1 MTSNGGRDEKFQKL
15 SDVKDEFEGDVNVGV
30 GNGSGSQRNDGWQI
44 GKIDGNVKVGGDP
57 LVPDQRLQS
66 QGSLSHWDRFL
77 HVRSIKVLLVEN
89 DDCTRHIVTALL
101 RNCNYEVIEAADGF
115 QAWKILEDLS
125 NHIDIV
131 LTEVI
136 MPPLSGIGLLC
147 KIMSHQTRKNIPV
160 IMMSSHDSMGLVFKF
175 LSKVAAD
182 FLLKPIRKNEL
193 KNLWQH
199 VWRRCHSS
207 SGSGSESATNTQNSV
222 NSKRSDS
229 MIGDDIGSSRDG
241 SDDGSGTQS
250 SWTKQAVELDSP
262 QAGSPCNQTT
272 GHPDSTCGVV
282 IHSAQIS
289 TKKDFQNQEIQ
300 EDKVKKTNGFV
311 IGGSNNPLD
320 FDPTKNMR
328 GDDIDEMYGPRVAN
342 GEYEALKEPTHITVT
357 NTKVIDDS
365 RETVTELSLKRPRE
379 VKEVKNG
386 HNILRHSELSAFTRY
401 NTTTNATR
409 NGISSSGFQL
419 DNKSESVKKES
430 TRDAHSDGFL
440 IYQGLN
446 EQAAYAKS
454 GDIPPSDSLDPP
466 RVHHV
471 YHHHHAHHYNNIEP
485 TETPANH
492 VDSGLKSLAASAPHC
507 GSSNVLGAAVV
518 GNTENCSLNRSGSG
532 SKHGS
537 NVQNGSSTGVNLE
550 GKDGES
556 GGGLTGKS
564 DGGVGGGGGSEK
576 TCFEKKIR
584 YQNRKQLAEQ
594 RPRVKGQFVKQTGR
608 ESSSKAAEDG

>member
-1 MTSNGGRDEKFQKL
+1 MTSRDEKFQKP
-15 SDVKDEFEGDVNVGV
+15 SNVKDEHEGGVTVGV
-30 GNGSGSQRNDGWQI
+30 GNGSGSQI
-44 GKIDGNVKVGGDP
+44 NVP
-57 LVPDQRLQS
+57 HQQLQP
-66 QGSLSHWDRFL
+66 QGSLSHWDSFL
-77 HVRSIKVLLVEN
+77 HVRSIKVMLVEN
-89 DDCTRHIVTALL
+89 DDSTRHIVTALL
-101 RNCNYEVIEAADGF
+101 RNCNYEVIEAANGL

-125 NHIDIV
+125 IHIDIV

-136 MPPLSGIGLLC
+136 MPSLSGIGLLC
-147 KIMSHQTRKNIPV
+147 KIMSHQTRKSIPV
-160 IMMSSHDSMGLVFKF
+160 IMMSSHDSMGLVFKC
-175 LSKVAAD
+175 LSKGAAD

-207 SGSGSESATNTQNSV
+207 SGSGSESATNAQNSV
-222 NSKRSDS
+222 NSKRSDG

-262 QAGSPCNQTT
+262 QAASPCIQTT
-272 GHPDSTCGVV
+272 GHPNSTCGVV
-282 IHSAQIS
+282 IHYDQNP

-300 EDKVKKTNGFV
+300 EDNVEKTNG
-311 IGGSNNPLD
+311 NEEHLQD
-320 FDPTKNMR
+320 FDLTKNTR
-328 GDDIDEMYGPRVAN
+328 GDGIIKMNGSQVVN
-342 GEYEALKEPTHITVT
+342 GEYEAIKEPINITDT
-357 NTKVIDDS
+357 NTKLIDDS

-379 VKEVKNG
+379 IKEVKSG

-409 NGISSSGFQL
+409 NGITSSGFL
-419 DNKSESVKKES
+419 RDTNNNSESVKKDS

-446 EQAAYAKS
+446 EQATHAKS
-454 GDIPPSDSLDPP
+454 GDIPPSDSLDPH
-466 RVHHV
+466 RAHHI
-471 YHHHHAHHYNNIEP
+471 HHHHNHVHHYNNIEP
-485 TETPANH
+485 KDTVASQ
-492 VDSGLKSLAASAPHC
+492 VDPGLKVLAASAPHC

-518 GNTENCSLNRSGSG
+518 GNIENCSLNQSGSG

-564 DGGVGGGGGSEK
+564 GAGGDGGGEIRKDQQKSAQRQAALIK
-576 TCFEKKIR
+576 FRQKRKDRCFKKKIR

-594 RPRVKGQFVKQTGR
+594 RPPMRGQFVKQTGR
-608 ESSSKAAEDG
+608 ESSSNAADDG

>member
-1 MTSNGGRDEKFQKL
+1 MTSRDEKIQKP
-15 SDVKDEFEGDVNVGV
+15 SNVKDEHEGDVNVGV
-30 GNGSGSQRNDGWQI
+30 ANGSGSQI
-44 GKIDGNVKVGGDP
+44 NVP
-57 LVPDQRLQS
+57 HLQLQP

-77 HVRSIKVLLVEN
+77 HVRSVKVLLVES
-89 DDCTRHIVTALL
+89 DDSTRLIVTALL
-101 RNCNYEVIEAADGF
+101 RNCNYEVIEAANGI

-136 MPPLSGIGLLC
+136 MPSLSGIGLLC

-160 IMMSSHDSMGLVFKF
+160 IMMSSHDSMGLVFKC
-175 LSKVAAD
+175 LSKGAAD

-207 SGSGSESATNTQNSV
+207 SGSGSESATNAQNSV

-262 QAGSPCNQTT
+262 QAASPCDQTT

-282 IHSAQIS
+282 IHSDQNP
-289 TKKDFQNQEIQ
+289 TKKDFQIQEIQ
-300 EDKVKKTNGFV
+300 EDSVEKTNGTEH
-311 IGGSNNPLD
+311 LQD
-320 FDPTKNMR
+320 FDPMKNTR
-328 GDDIDEMYGPRVAN
+328 DDDIIKMNGSRVVN
-342 GEYEALKEPTHITVT
+342 GEYEAIKEPTKIIDT
-357 NTKVIDDS
+357 NTKLIDDS
-365 RETVTELSLKRPRE
+365 RETVTKLSLKRPRDI
-379 VKEVKNG
+379 KEVKNG

-409 NGISSSGFQL
+409 NGITSSGFQL
-419 DNKSESVKKES
+419 DNNNNNSESVKKDS

-446 EQAAYAKS
+446 EKAAHAKS
-454 GDIPPSDSLDPP
+454 GGILPSDSLDPHQ
-466 RVHHV
+466 VHHI
-471 YHHHHAHHYNNIEP
+471 HHHHHVHHYNNIEP
-485 TETPANH
+485 KDTVANH
-492 VDSGLKSLAASAPHC
+492 VDSGLKVLAASAPHC
-507 GSSNVLGAAVV
+507 GSSNVLRAGVV
-518 GNTENCSLNRSGSG
+518 GNIENCSLNQSGSG

-564 DGGVGGGGGSEK
+564 GGGGAGGSGGEIRK
-576 TCFEKKIR
+576 DQHKSAQREAALIKFRQKRKDRCFKKKIR

-594 RPRVKGQFVKQTGR
+594 RPRVRGQFVKQTGR
-608 ESSSKAAEDG
+608 QSSSNAADDG